1 MHIDFIFVYATPKGF
16 YLIGGVTEKKQRKN
30 KKRKLIFF
38 TIIKCFRDIKGYFM
52 KFYGLVIFTTALLA
66 TGCAD
71 FSSVKERSS
80 ASCNVEFVILGIGQ
94 DGGAPQIGNPDDP
107 AWANPSLKLLAAS
120 GALVDHRYSNR
131 YLFEATPDLR
141 EQMNLLDSMSEGGNA
156 PLGLSAV
163 FLTHAHIGHY
173 TGLMFAGHES
183 IGVKGLKVFP
193 LPRMQIFLENNG
205 PWEQL
210 VNYKNIE
217 LISIT
222 PKKPVVFNNDLSVT
236 AYLVPH
242 RDEYS
247 ETAGYVVKGPSKSV
261 LFLPDIDDWDRW
273 ETEFNTRIE
282 EMISQVDVAYL
293 DATFFDNNEL
303 QGRDMA
309 KIPHPRVEASMAR
322 FENLPQAEQNKVRF
336 FHINHS
342 NQIRYSSS
350 KQYNL
355 VQQKGFK
362 VAKRGERVCLD

>member
-1 MHIDFIFVYATPKGF
+1 MIQWRNNRQEIYSCEVDSKLMWNGEREKILQCLLIDI
-16 YLIGGVTEKKQRKN
+16 R
-30 KKRKLIFF
+30 
-38 TIIKCFRDIKGYFM
+38 GYFM
-52 KFYGLVIFTTALLA
+52 KFYRLLLFTSTLMTA
-66 TGCAD
+66 GCAD
-71 FSSVKERSS
+71 LSSVDQQ
-80 ASCNVEFVILGIGQ
+80 ASLSCDVEFVILGIGQ

-107 AWANPSLKLLAAS
+107 AWVNPSLKLWAAS

-156 PLGLSAV
+156 PLGLSGV

-183 IGVKGLKVFP
+183 IGTQGLNVFS
-193 LPRMQIFLENNG
+193 LPRMQNYLENNG
-205 PWEQL
+205 PWDQL
-210 VNYKNIE
+210 VNYKNID
-217 LISIT
+217 LISMM
-222 PKKPVVFNNDLSVT
+222 PKKPVVFNDDLSVT

-282 EMISQVDVAYL
+282 DMISQVDVAYL

-303 QGRDMA
+303 PGRDMS
-309 KIPHPRVEASMAR
+309 KIPHPRVADSMTR
-322 FENLPQAEQNKVRF
+322 FKNLPLTEQKKVRF

-342 NQIRYSSS
+342 NKIRYSSS
-350 KQYNL
+350 EQYSS

-362 VAKRGERVCLD
+362 IAKRGERVCLD